1 MNLLIIPILGRL
13 NEEFTIF
20 ALFIYQ
26 MIDEKRLTTEEKA
39 LKINLTSN
47 IYGCFAEIGA
57 GQEVAANF
65 FKAGGSSGTIAY
77 TQSAYDMK
85 VSDSMY
91 GEATRYVCE
100 ERLVTMLDSEYNNM
114 KFRLPAKFEES
125 RFFAFCNTVESL
137 NYHKT
142 NQGQGWVGIR
152 FQMEVGAEPN
162 DIILHIKMH
171 DNSHKAQQEALG
183 ILGVNLIHASFFLTH
198 DLDVFLKGM
207 VQRLPRERMEID
219 MLRVSGPAFD
229 NVDNRIIALNLV
241 KLGITDA
248 TMFDLTGNVLQPAT
262 ALYKQHV
269 LLMRGRFRPVTKV
282 HIDMIESGKKQ
293 FLKDKDV
300 DEKNLQVV
308 FELTLKDLTADGKIL
323 DKDFV
328 DRAELL
334 STLGYTVM
342 ISNYLKHYKMVDYL
356 ASIARGKKMGVIVG
370 IYNLHTIFDERY
382 YDNLPGGLLEA
393 FGRGFGHN
401 VKLLVYPAT
410 DVESGDVYKLNEFRI
425 PTHLKGLLQFMKD
438 NNKMEAI
445 EDFDPKSLYIMSD
458 DVLSKIK
465 ASASS
470 WEEDVPEQVVKA
482 IKFYELFG
490 YKSEEKTLI
499 H

>member
-1 MNLLIIPILGRL
+1 
-13 NEEFTIF
+13 
-20 ALFIYQ
+20 
-26 MIDEKRLTTEEKA
+26 MIDERRLTTEEKA
-39 LKINLTSN
+39 LKINLTSD

-114 KFRLPAKFEES
+114 KFRLPAKYKEA

-152 FQMEVGAEPN
+152 FQLAIDAEPN

-183 ILGVNLIHASFFLTH
+183 ILGVNLIHASYFLND
-198 DLDVFLKGM
+198 DLDAFLKGL

-219 MLRVSGPAFD
+219 MLRVSGPDFS
-229 NVDNRIIALNLV
+229 NMDNRIISLNLV
-241 KLGITDA
+241 KRGITDA

-262 ALYKQHV
+262 ALYKQNI

-293 FLKDKDV
+293 FLEDPDV
-300 DEKNLQVV
+300 EEDRLQVI
-308 FELTLKDLTADGKIL
+308 FELTLKDLTADGKIS

-334 STLGYTVM
+334 GSLGYTVM

-356 ASIARGKKMGVIVG
+356 SSIARGRKIGVIVG

-382 YDNLPGGLLEA
+382 YDNLQGGLLEA

-401 VKLLVYPAT
+401 VKLLVYPAN
-410 DVESGDVYKLNEFRI
+410 DVETGELYDLSGFRI
-425 PTHLKGLLQFMKD
+425 APHLRGLLQYMKD

-445 EDFDPKSLYIMSD
+445 HEFDRKLLYILSD

-465 ASASS
+465 ASVSA
-470 WEEDVPEQVVKA
+470 WEDDVPYEVVKA

-490 YKSEEKTLI
+490 YKSAEKI
-499 H
+499 EH